1 MTQPANALQRLKIGN
16 ARYVA
21 NTRATDPT
29 DSARRESLVEGQSP
43 YAVILSCADSR
54 VVPELVF
61 DTGEGELFVVRVAGN
76 VANTSTLATIEYA
89 VANLGTGLIVV
100 MGHEGC
106 GAVQAAISSG
116 PGSDNGHNLNHL
128 LMHLTPAIAAV
139 PHASV
144 EAVVRKNAELTAGE
158 LTNRSAILREA
169 VADDRLQI
177 VAAYYELGSGKVS
190 FAC

>member
-1 MTQPANALQRLKIGN
+1 MQKPTNALERLKTGN

-21 NTRATDPT
+21 GSRATPVT
-29 DSARRESLVEGQSP
+29 DRAQREGLVEGQSP
-43 YAVILSCADSR
+43 YAIVLSCADSR
-54 VVPELVF
+54 VIPELVF
-61 DTGEGELFVVRVAGN
+61 DTGLGELFVVRVAGN

-89 VANLGTGLIVV
+89 VAHLGTRLIVV

-106 GAVQAAISSG
+106 GAVQAAINSG
-116 PGSDNGHNLNHL
+116 PGADNGHNLNHL

-158 LTNRSAILREA
+158 LTNRSSILREA
-169 VADDRLQI
+169 VAGEQLDV